1 MPEQLARGLKAARVF
16 ESRFSPS
23 IFRFQSSRVVLGFFS
38 QAFLHSLENS
48 GLVFKGK
55 LRVLCVWANLGEEI
69 GRRIADDLGSQPACS
84 VARAVSIFGSVGQRP
99 WQLGS
104 QAAVRSRDTGGHGR
118 RQSSVL
124 VTGILKMPLVQ
135 HCLVVGGLLG
145 QGLTDN

>member
-1 MPEQLARGLKAARVF
+1 MRGLKAARVF

-69 GRRIADDLGSQPACS
+69 GRRIADDLGSQPARS
-84 VARAVSIFGSVGQRP
+84 VAWQSQFFGSVGP
-99 WQLGS
+99 ETM
-104 QAAVRSRDTGGHGR
+104 AARVIG
-118 RQSSVL
+118 
-124 VTGILKMPLVQ
+124 
-135 HCLVVGGLLG
+135 CC
-145 QGLTDN
+145 

>member
-1 MPEQLARGLKAARVF
+1 MIWGVSQLALWPGQSQFLGL
-16 ESRFSPS
+16 
-23 IFRFQSSRVVLGFFS
+23 
-38 QAFLHSLENS
+38 
-48 GLVFKGK
+48 
-55 LRVLCVWANLGEEI
+55 W
-69 GRRIADDLGSQPACS
+69 
-84 VARAVSIFGSVGQRP
+84 GQRP